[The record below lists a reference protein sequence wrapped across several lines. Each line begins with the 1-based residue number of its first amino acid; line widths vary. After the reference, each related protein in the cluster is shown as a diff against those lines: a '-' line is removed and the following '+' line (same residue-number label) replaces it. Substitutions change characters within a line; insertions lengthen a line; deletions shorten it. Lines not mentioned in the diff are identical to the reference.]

1 MNSYEITFEADKD
14 CNRPYFISINTSDC
28 SFFQEAKDYLLN
40 LSSQYEQA
48 QAEKLA
54 KKYEG
59 E

>member
-1 MNSYEITFEADKD
+1 MNSYDISFEVDKD
-14 CNRPYFISINTSDC
+14 YNRPYSIHINTSDC